1 MTDAWESAKTIK
13 WHTYTPYAIGFD
25 QVFEQLDA
33 LTQSTNYP
41 KYNIVHEGD
50 GKYVVEL
57 ALAGYDRSELEVWT
71 EQNTLCV
78 SGTKSE
84 KDNRSYIHKGIA
96 ARNFSRVWK
105 LNDDVVVSSTK
116 FENGI
121 LLIYLEKYIPEE
133 KRRKVFNIV

>member
-1 MTDAWESAKTIK
+1 MTDAWETAKTIK

-33 LTQSTNYP
+33 LTQSTSYP

-57 ALAGYDRSELEVWT
+57 ALAGYDRSELDVWT
-71 EQNTLCV
+71 ENNTLCV
-78 SGTKSE
+78 SGTKE
-84 KDNRSYIHKGIA
+84 KKDDREYIHKGVSS
-96 ARNFSRVWK
+96 RNFTRVWK
-105 LNDDVVVSSTK
+105 LNDDVIVKKSK

-121 LLIYLEKYIPEE
+121 LSIHLEKYVPEE
-133 KRRKVFNIV
+133 KRKKNFTID

>member
-57 ALAGYDRSELEVWT
+57 ALAGYDRSELTVAT
-71 EQNTLCV
+71 EQNTLKV
-78 SGTKSE
+78 LGIKDTKE
-84 KDNRSYIHKGIA
+84 PRNFIHKGIA
-96 ARNFSRVWK
+96 ERTFSRTWK
-105 LNDDVVVSSTK
+105 LNDDVVVKETK

-121 LLIYLEKYIPEE
+121 LSIYLEKYIPEE
-133 KRRKVFNIV
+133 KRKKVFEIG